1 MPASTRPSRPAAD
14 SPLTCVRLTLQ
25 LTRGIEKTVA
35 QLVEKLAETSTEVTD
50 DGLADVAAVSA
61 GNNRVVRP
69 TPCTQ
74 MLPPPAP
81 SCSMGV
87 SEAVEEVEAPNSGC
101 CQSSQ
106 GQRPE
111 KSLDSRPS
119 LLLASAGSPCVGNIH
134 HRCCGHLGGRP

>member
-1 MPASTRPSRPAAD
+1 MHNPLKRNRAA
-14 SPLTCVRLTLQ
+14 LQ

-74 MLPPPAP
+74 VLPPPAP

-87 SEAVEEVEAPNSGC
+87 SEAQAVEEVEAPNSGC

-106 GQRPE
+106 GQRLLKARHSGPACCWRQLAVHMSAASSTAAAAAE
-111 KSLDSRPS
+111 KDGPDQM
-119 LLLASAGSPCVGNIH
+119 P
-134 HRCCGHLGGRP
+134 